1 MGKAVRVQCSLQLPR
16 SPRVC
21 ELLPDGNPFSG
32 LVPRVGLI
40 SLAPSEP
47 WRVCVWGGVPPMVMS
62 GIYTH
67 MLFGVGSRELM
78 NVAM

>member
-1 MGKAVRVQCSLQLPR
+1 MGKAVSVQCSLQLPR

-32 LVPRVGLI
+32 LVPRVSLI

-47 WRVCVWGGVPPMVMS
+47 WRLGGGVPPMGMS

-67 MLFGVGSRELM
+67 MLFGIGSRGLM

>member
-47 WRVCVWGGVPPMVMS
+47 WRVGGGVPPMGMS

-67 MLFGVGSRELM
+67 MLFGIGSRELM